1 MADKK
6 EFTLKVNGL
15 EQSIENVEKLNNSLD
30 KVDVKARG
38 MSVTASDVADA
49 YKDDIKDVMEYI
61 VLQMT
66 KIGAIVT
73 ELNTHVSKA
82 IEKNV
87 EAGEKL
93 AESMEKSAESG
104 LSSVKVKA
112 IEASTLIEA
121 WIDKVANRT
130 EEQLINLQAK
140 QTEQLDKNKELL
152 EKSAAITKE
161 YDEKDKEIGTLNL
174 KAHKENTEARIG
186 ELKKYKAELE
196 VTEIQTRLYYS
207 SVISQYA
214 EDSAEFKQAQ
224 EEKQKALE
232 DLQIKIAETDKEL
245 KETNSSYWNT
255 WKKQQVEFG
264 KEIEKLGV
272 DIEKK
277 TTGKID
283 EITEK
288 ITKKTKGVTDFI
300 NKYSKEYNDQKT
312 EILDGLKAIDDKE
325 KEFNENKYKAKLTKL
340 EKERKELRK
349 EITDAQKNRDEA
361 QKKKDEAEAKKAKIE
376 EEATKK
382 KNDYEDK
389 IKRIKEAFEL
399 DDSDFTDEVKV
410 DSIATSGNP
419 ETNIDKAAKSLIEQP
434 SADIS
439 ETDSGEGMLP
449 PTGEEEVESKS
460 KPKPPTDDERQAA
473 IDRIKELK
481 KLNDEVKADTED
493 LATIIKDANE
503 TIENSNNAIIEGERS
518 ILLEEMQIDDEKKK
532 LEEKKSKRNEEID
545 AREQKRKDKLA
556 KIEEVAQKAKK
567 LKEKAEAKIQAV
579 RDIAVATKDI
589 AKGVATAWGKGPIL
603 GPPLAA
609 LVALNGAMQLKM
621 MTAQL
626 AKFQDGGLLH
636 GKRHSQGGMRI
647 EGTNMEVEGGEFVVN
662 RVSTDKNLRLVKYIN
677 EQRRE
682 LKPKDLDAFFARS
695 SQGLEPS
702 FKRMFAQ
709 GGQLPTIEP
718 ATNVDNDSLIK
729 AIQAIKIE
737 PKVAVTDIHRAQ
749 DNMVSVSG
757 WSGV

>member
-30 KVDVKARG
+30 KVDVKTRG
-38 MSVTASDVADA
+38 MSVTAKDVADA

-61 VLQMT
+61 VLQMA

-73 ELNTHVSKA
+73 ELNAHVSKT

-93 AESMEKSAESG
+93 AESIEKSAESG

-121 WIDKVANRT
+121 WIDKVANRS

-140 QTEQLDKNKELL
+140 QTEQLEKNKELL

-186 ELKKYKAELE
+186 ELKKYKVELE
-196 VTEIQTRLYYS
+196 AAEIQTRLYCS
-207 SVISQYA
+207 SVISLYA

-224 EEKQKALE
+224 EGKQKALE
-232 DLQIKIAETDKEL
+232 DLRVKIAETDKEL
-245 KETNSSYWNT
+245 KETSSSYWNT

-283 EITEK
+283 DITEK
-288 ITKKTKGVTDFI
+288 ITEKTKGVTDFI

-312 EILDGLKAIDDKE
+312 EILEGLKAIDDEE
-325 KEFNENKYKAKLTKL
+325 KEFNDNKYKAKLAKL

-389 IKRIKEAFEL
+389 IKRIKDAFEL
-399 DDSDFTDEVKV
+399 DDSDFADEVEV
-410 DSIATSGNP
+410 DSIATSGSS
-419 ETNIDKAAKSLIEQP
+419 ETNTDKAAKSLIEQP
-434 SADIS
+434 SANIS
-439 ETDSGEGMLP
+439 ETDSGEGTLP
-449 PTGEEEVESKS
+449 LTGEEESKS

-609 LVALNGAMQLKM
+609 LVALNGAIQLKM

-626 AKFQDGGLLH
+626 AKFRDGGLLH

-662 RVSTDKNLRLVKYIN
+662 RVSTDKNLGLVKYIN

-682 LKPKDLDAFFARS
+682 LKLKDLDTFFARS

-709 GGQLPTIEP
+709 GGQLPTIKP

>member
-82 IEKNV
+82 IEKNI

-93 AESMEKSAESG
+93 AESMEKSTESG

-130 EEQLINLQAK
+130 EEQLINLQTK
-140 QTEQLDKNKELL
+140 QAEQLDKNKELL
-152 EKSAAITKE
+152 EKSTAITKE
-161 YDEKDKEIGTLNL
+161 YDEKDKEIGILNL

-196 VTEIQTRLYYS
+196 ATEIHTRLYYS

-255 WKKQQVEFG
+255 WKKQHQ
-264 KEIEKLGV
+264 EI
-272 DIEKK
+272 
-277 TTGKID
+277 
-283 EITEK
+283 
-288 ITKKTKGVTDFI
+288 
-300 NKYSKEYNDQKT
+300 
-312 EILDGLKAIDDKE
+312 
-325 KEFNENKYKAKLTKL
+325 KAKLDDYSKDIENQFDKFKGKYEDAVSKYTEFKSQITQGIDALENDAKKRNEEKYKKKIDKL
-340 EKERKELRK
+340 DKELKEVRIKATEYEKEKAQAEKE
-349 EITDAQKNRDEA
+349 Q
-361 QKKKDEAEAKKAKIE
+361 AEAKIKAEKYRDDIKKIKDSFEIKDSNAE
-376 EEATKK
+376 EEN
-382 KNDYEDK
+382 NDPDK
-389 IKRIKEAFEL
+389 TEEF
-399 DDSDFTDEVKV
+399 
-410 DSIATSGNP
+410 
-419 ETNIDKAAKSLIEQP
+419 IDISKSL
-434 SADIS
+434 
-439 ETDSGEGMLP
+439 
-449 PTGEEEVESKS
+449 TGETPTDTNSEGKDGSEGKKVT
-460 KPKPPTDDERQAA
+460 PVAPPTDE
-473 IDRIKELK
+473 ELK
-481 KLNDEVKADTED
+481 A
-493 LATIIKDANE
+493 ANE
-503 TIENSNNAIIEGERS
+503 RIEELDKLAKAEEDIVKNKQEAIEEANNRITESNRS
-518 ILLEEMQIDDEKKK
+518 ILLEEMRIADQKTK
-532 LEEKKSKRNEEID
+532 LQEE
-545 AREQKRKDKLA
+545 
-556 KIEEVAQKAKK
+556 KAKK
-567 LKEKAEAKIQAV
+567 EEEIAKKAQKKRDALEKIEKIKAKAKLV
-579 RDIAVATKDI
+579 FDIAVATKDI

-662 RVSTDKNLRLVKYIN
+662 RVSTDKNLGLVKYIN

>member
-130 EEQLINLQAK
+130 EEQLINLQTK
-140 QTEQLDKNKELL
+140 QAEQLDKNKELL
-152 EKSAAITKE
+152 DKSAAITKE
-161 YDEKDKEIGTLNL
+161 YDEKDKEIGILNL

-196 VTEIQTRLYYS
+196 ATEIHTRLYYS

-288 ITKKTKGVTDFI
+288 ITEKTKGVTDFI
-300 NKYSKEYNDQKT
+300 NKYSKEYNDQKI

-325 KEFNENKYKAKLTKL
+325 KEFNENKYKTKLTKL

-361 QKKKDEAEAKKAKIE
+361 QKKKDEAEAKKATIE

-399 DDSDFTDEVKV
+399 DDSDFTDEVEV

-439 ETDSGEGMLP
+439 ETDNGEGMLP
-449 PTGEEEVESKS
+449 PTGEEDGGSKS

-662 RVSTDKNLRLVKYIN
+662 RVSTDKNLGLVKYIN

>member
-30 KVDVKARG
+30 KVDVKTRG

-66 KIGAIVT
+66 KIGTIVT
-73 ELNTHVSKA
+73 ELNAHVSKA

-93 AESMEKSAESG
+93 AESIEKSAESG

-121 WIDKVANRT
+121 WIDKVANRS

-140 QTEQLDKNKELL
+140 QTEQLEKNKELL

-186 ELKKYKAELE
+186 ELKKYKVELE
-196 VTEIQTRLYYS
+196 AAEIQTRLYYS
-207 SVISQYA
+207 SVISLYA

-224 EEKQKALE
+224 EGKQKALE
-232 DLQIKIAETDKEL
+232 DLRIKIAETDKEL
-245 KETNSSYWNT
+245 KETSSSYWNT

-283 EITEK
+283 DITEK
-288 ITKKTKGVTDFI
+288 ITEKTKGVTDFI
-300 NKYSKEYNDQKT
+300 NKYSKEYNYQKT
-312 EILDGLKAIDDKE
+312 EILEGLKAIDDQE
-325 KEFNENKYKAKLTKL
+325 KKFNDNKYKAKLAKL

-382 KNDYEDK
+382 KNDYENK
-389 IKRIKEAFEL
+389 IKRIKDAFEL
-399 DDSDFTDEVKV
+399 DDSDFADEVEV
-410 DSIATSGNP
+410 DSIAISGSP
-419 ETNIDKAAKSLIEQP
+419 ETNTHKAAKSLIEQP
-434 SADIS
+434 SANIS
-439 ETDSGEGMLP
+439 ETDSGEGTLP
-449 PTGEEEVESKS
+449 LTGEEESKS
-460 KPKPPTDDERQAA
+460 KPKPSTDDERQAA

-609 LVALNGAMQLKM
+609 LVALNGAIQLKM

-662 RVSTDKNLRLVKYIN
+662 RVSTDKNLGLVKYIN

-682 LKPKDLDAFFARS
+682 LKPKDLDAFFSRS

>member
-30 KVDVKARG
+30 KVDVKTRG

-61 VLQMT
+61 VLQMA

-73 ELNTHVSKA
+73 ELNAHVSKA

-93 AESMEKSAESG
+93 AESIEKSAESG

-121 WIDKVANRT
+121 WIDKVANRS

-140 QTEQLDKNKELL
+140 QTEQLEKNKELL

-186 ELKKYKAELE
+186 ELKNYKVELE
-196 VTEIQTRLYYS
+196 AADIQTRLYYS
-207 SVISQYA
+207 SVISLYA

-224 EEKQKALE
+224 EGKQKALE
-232 DLQIKIAETDKEL
+232 DLRIKIAETDKEL
-245 KETNSSYWNT
+245 KETSSSYWNT

-283 EITEK
+283 DITEK
-288 ITKKTKGVTDFI
+288 ITEKTKGVTDFI

-312 EILDGLKAIDDKE
+312 EILEGLKAIDDEE
-325 KEFNENKYKAKLTKL
+325 KEFNDNKYKAKLAKL

-389 IKRIKEAFEL
+389 IKRIKDAFEL
-399 DDSDFTDEVKV
+399 DDSDFADEVEV
-410 DSIATSGNP
+410 DSITTSGSP
-419 ETNIDKAAKSLIEQP
+419 ETNTHKAAKSLIEQP
-434 SADIS
+434 SANIS
-439 ETDSGEGMLP
+439 ETDSGEGTLP
-449 PTGEEEVESKS
+449 LTGEEESKS

-609 LVALNGAMQLKM
+609 LVALNGAIQLKM

-626 AKFQDGGLLH
+626 AKFRDGGLLH

-662 RVSTDKNLRLVKYIN
+662 RVSTDKNLGLVKYIN

-682 LKPKDLDAFFARS
+682 LKPKDLDAFFSRS